1 MGFIG
6 YFVKL
11 VLCVHAAAARSN
23 VLLPGRVPDSDA
35 RLYSIPINNI
45 IIGSA

>member
-11 VLCVHAAAARSN
+11 VLCVRRCGARSN
-23 VLLPGRVPDSDA
+23 VLLPARVPASDA
-35 RLYSIPINNI
+35 CLHSIPINNI